1 MSSPSTV
8 ITTCIS
14 IPIAATGRM
23 QTWNANVM
31 LEDRIPTAPQQL
43 LNTLSLQLPTNLSLD
58 DMVNVDGG
66 VTPHHNSDKW

>member
-1 MSSPSTV
+1 
-8 ITTCIS
+8 
-14 IPIAATGRM
+14 
-23 QTWNANVM
+23 M